1 MTHEELKQ
9 KTLQN
14 KNVKKEYDDLELEF
28 QLLNEML
35 TARKEAGLN
44 QSQVAELMGTKQTS
58 ITRLESALSAGD
70 HSPSLATLKK
80 YASAVGCHL
89 DIRFVHNR
97 SSVQLVRETNK
108 DVSQ

>member
-1 MTHEELKQ
+1 MTHEELKH
-9 KTLQN
+9 KAFKN
-14 KNVKKEYDDLELEF
+14 KNVKKEYDKLDLEF

-58 ITRLESALSAGD
+58 ITRLESALSIGN
-70 HSPSLATLKK
+70 HSPSLSTIKK
-80 YASAVGCHL
+80 YANAVGCHL

-97 SSVQLVRETNK
+97 ASV
-108 DVSQ
+108 

>member
-1 MTHEELKQ
+1 MTHEQLKQ
-9 KTLQN
+9 KALS
-14 KNVKKEYDDLELEF
+14 KKSVKKEYDDLELEF

-44 QSQVAELMGTKQTS
+44 QSQVANIMGTKQAA
-58 ITRLESALSAGD
+58 ITRLESALSSGL

-89 DIRFVHNR
+89 DIKFIHHK
-97 SSVQLVRETNK
+97 SVTA
-108 DVSQ
+108 

>member
-9 KTLQN
+9 KALSSVT
-14 KNVKKEYDDLELEF
+14 VKKEYDDLELEF

-35 TARKEAGLN
+35 HARKEAGLN
-44 QSQVAELMGTKQTS
+44 QSEVADKMGTKQAA
-58 ITRLESALSAGD
+58 ITRLESALSSGL

-89 DIRFVHNR
+89 DIRFIHD
-97 SSVQLVRETNK
+97 K
-108 DVSQ
+108 DVAVGY

>member
-9 KTLQN
+9 KAFKN
-14 KNVKKEYDDLELEF
+14 KNVKKEYDKLDLEF

-58 ITRLESALSAGD
+58 ITRLESSLSIGN
-70 HSPSLATLKK
+70 HSPSLSTIKK
-80 YASAVGCHL
+80 YANAVGCHL
-89 DIRFVHNR
+89 DIRFVSNQ
-97 SSVQLVRETNK
+97 VAI
-108 DVSQ
+108 

>member
-9 KTLQN
+9 KALQK

-35 TARKEAGLN
+35 NARKEAGLN

-58 ITRLESALSAGD
+58 ITRLESALSEGS
-70 HSPSLATLKK
+70 HSPSLTTLKK

-89 DIRFVHNR
+89 DIKFVHNQ
-97 SSVQLVRETNK
+97 VNV
-108 DVSQ
+108 

>member
-9 KTLQN
+9 KALKN
-14 KNVKKEYDDLELEF
+14 KNIKEEYDRLDLEF

-58 ITRLESALSAGD
+58 ITRLESSLSVGN
-70 HSPSLATLKK
+70 HSPSLSTIKK
-80 YASAVGCHL
+80 YANAVGCHL
-89 DIRFVHNR
+89 DIRFVHNH
-97 SSVQLVRETNK
+97 V
-108 DVSQ
+108 